1 MESMMMENLFSTI
14 EREIAIFGRRA
25 EAIRIAYLSHSDF
38 DRSTYLL
45 LRQLEHEGP
54 LAIKALAD
62 ALLLD
67 ISTASR
73 QTAAL
78 ETKGFVE
85 KLSDP
90 NDARVKLLQ
99 ITELGRQE
107 LLAFAKAREAF
118 YAGLLE
124 DWNEEECRQ
133 FGESLARFNRTMEE
147 RRRVNKS
154 E

>member
-1 MESMMMENLFSTI
+1 MMENLFSTI

-54 LAIKALAD
+54 VAIKALSD

-78 ETKGFVE
+78 ESKGFVE
-85 KLSDP
+85 KQSDP

-107 LLAFAKAREAF
+107 LHTFAKAREAF
-118 YAGLLE
+118 YADLLA
-124 DWNEEECRQ
+124 DWNEEDCRQ
-133 FGESLARFNRTMEE
+133 FRETLARFNNTMEE
-147 RRRVNKS
+147 RLRLIRS